1 MKNLFNS
8 WCKLNGITRFTIVAI
23 VSAILLFSIIAIFE
37 DWSLWKASEER
48 YVALEAVA
56 NDIIENKNLS
66 QPLSDELK
74 NYNIA
79 VKNDGDTEIEL
90 FGYGVENVKLV
101 LHGDFQ
107 LKEFNRHSR
116 LFEYIIMYFFAFV
129 TVGLMSSTIAHG
141 VYYLIK
147 KIVQFIKKESRKE
160 ART

>member
-37 DWSLWKASEER
+37 DWSLWKTSEER

-66 QPLSDELK
+66 QPLSDKLK
-74 NYNIA
+74 NYNIT
-79 VKNDGDTEIEL
+79 VKSDGDTEIDL

-107 LKEFNRHSR
+107 IKEFNRNSR
-116 LFEYIIMYFFAFV
+116 LFEYIIMFFFALI
-129 TVGLMSSTIAHG
+129 TLGLTASTITHG
-141 VYYLIK
+141 IYYLIK
-147 KIVQFIKKESRKE
+147 KIMKFAKKEMKKNH
-160 ART
+160 